1 MRQTLLA
8 AILFACSIAVAL
20 PVNAL
25 SAPFGRRIASARPAG
40 SLTAKEREAALK
52 HLEETR
58 ASFLRS
64 IEGLSEAQWNYK
76 AAPDR
81 WSVAEVA
88 EHIAL
93 SESLIL
99 QLVNERVLKTP
110 ATKQPAGAPTDETVI
125 KTITDRSGKAQAP
138 EILKPTGKWAT
149 REALT
154 KDFSDARARTIAYV
168 RETQEDLRAHY
179 APHPLLK
186 SIDAYQWLLLLSAHT
201 ARHTA
206 QIEEVKAAAG
216 FPQK

>member
-8 AILFACSIAVAL
+8 AILIFCSAAVAL
-20 PVNAL
+20 NAPAPSAL
-25 SAPFGRRIASARPAG
+25 SGHSAHARSAD
-40 SLTAKEREAALK
+40 SLTAKEREAAVR

-58 ASFLRS
+58 DHFLRS
-64 IEGLSEAQWNYK
+64 INGLSEAQWNYK
-76 AAPDR
+76 PAPDR

-99 QLVNERVLKTP
+99 QLVTERVLKTP
-110 ATKQPAGAPTDETVI
+110 ATKQPAGSPTDETVI

-138 EILKPTGKWAT
+138 EVLKPAGKWAT

-154 KDFSDARARTIAYV
+154 RDFTDARARTIAYV
-168 RETQEDLRAHY
+168 RETQENLRAHA
-179 APHPLLK
+179 APHPVLK
-186 SIDAYQWLLLLSAHT
+186 AIDAYQWLLLLSAHS

-206 QIEEVKAAAG
+206 QIEEVKADPG
-216 FPQK
+216 FPRQ